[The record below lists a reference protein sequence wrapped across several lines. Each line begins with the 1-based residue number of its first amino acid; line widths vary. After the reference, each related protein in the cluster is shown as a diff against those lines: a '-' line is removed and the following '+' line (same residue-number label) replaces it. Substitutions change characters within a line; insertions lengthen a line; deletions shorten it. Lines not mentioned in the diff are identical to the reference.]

1 MGQGAD
7 DEGLEV
13 RSVTCPCIE
22 WTGAVSEV
30 LWLETGDDCRCPVC
44 LCVHVYASEHWRDHK
59 ISIGHGCLSGD
70 PKVRVPLS
78 SLARHLSIS

>member
-13 RSVTCPCIE
+13 RSVTCPWIE
-22 WTGAVSEV
+22 WTRAISEA
-30 LWLETGDDCRCPVC
+30 LWLETGDDCHCPVC
-44 LCVHVYASEHWRDHK
+44 LCVHVYASVYSRDHTVS
-59 ISIGHGCLSGD
+59 ISHGCLSGG

-78 SLARHLSIS
+78 SLALHLSVY